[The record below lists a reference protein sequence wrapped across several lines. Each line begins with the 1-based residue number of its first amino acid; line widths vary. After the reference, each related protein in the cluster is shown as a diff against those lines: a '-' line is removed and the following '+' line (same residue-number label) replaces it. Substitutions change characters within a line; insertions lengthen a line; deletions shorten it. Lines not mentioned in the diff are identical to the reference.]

1 MGFSKGGVA
10 ALYSSN
16 ERFQK
21 TYGPRD
27 EKFAAHIAL
36 YAQCYTRYRDD
47 NRLTSK
53 PVGLF
58 HGLADDWIP
67 VEVCRAYVER
77 AKKNGADI
85 TTYRISGR
93 DAGLRPIHPSA
104 AGKAS
109 GGIISKLPPL

>member
-47 NRLTSK
+47 DRLTSK
-53 PVGLF
+53 PVRLY

-67 VEVCRAYVER
+67 VEACRDYVER
-77 AKKNGADI
+77 AK
-85 TTYRISGR
+85 
-93 DAGLRPIHPSA
+93 
-104 AGKAS
+104 
-109 GGIISKLPPL
+109 